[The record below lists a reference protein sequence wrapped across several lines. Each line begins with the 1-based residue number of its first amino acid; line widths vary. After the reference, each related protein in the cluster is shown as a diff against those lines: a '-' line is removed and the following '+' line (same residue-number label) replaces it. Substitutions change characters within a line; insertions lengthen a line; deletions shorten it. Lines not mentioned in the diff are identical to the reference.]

1 MKRRT
6 FLLISSLSLTL
17 GARIAHG
24 APPPQLAE
32 LCRKLEAD
40 SFGRLGMYLFDGRS
54 GQEFLYRSEERFPM
68 CSTFKWL
75 AAAAVLARV
84 DAGKE
89 RLDRRIRFAGHDL
102 LEYSPVTRS
111 FADGPGMSVA
121 QLCEAAV
128 ADSDN
133 TAANLLLDALGGL
146 EAFNAFLRA
155 QGDSLTRLDR
165 YEPDLNEA
173 RPGDPRDTT
182 TPAAM
187 GADLRRLLLGD
198 GLGSHSRQQL
208 TDWMLAT
215 RTSGERLRAGLEA
228 GWRLADK
235 TGTGDNGTAND
246 VGVYWTPTGQPVVLC
261 VFLTGARTDRA
272 AQAAVMA
279 SLGRQ
284 VRAARLD

>member
-6 FLLISSLSLTL
+6 FLLIGSLSLTL

-24 APPPQLAE
+24 APPQLGE
-32 LCRKLEAD
+32 LCHELEAD
-40 SFGRLGMYLFDGRS
+40 SFGRLGVYLFDGRS
-54 GQEFLYRSEERFPM
+54 GHEFLYRGEERFPM

-84 DAGKE
+84 DAGRE
-89 RLDRRIRFAGHDL
+89 RLERRIRFAKQDL
-102 LEYSPVTRS
+102 LEYSPVTQS

-198 GLGSHSRQQL
+198 GLGNGSRRQL

-215 RTSGERLRAGLEA
+215 RTSGERLRAGLEP

-246 VGVYWTPTGQPVVLC
+246 VGVYWTPAGQPVVLC
-261 VFLTGARTDRA
+261 VFLTGARTSRA
-272 AQAAVMA
+272 SQAAVMA
-279 SLGRQ
+279 SLGRR